1 MVGCFGHATKRVNCS
16 KKHDALFM
24 TTYCKNAGREKKK
37 KDVKQT
43 GMGNTDD
50 R

>member
-1 MVGCFGHATKRVNCS
+1 MGGCFGHATKRVNCS
-16 KKHDALFM
+16 KKHDGLFM
-24 TTYCKNAGREKKK
+24 TTYCKNAGEKKK

-43 GMGNTDD
+43 GMGNADD